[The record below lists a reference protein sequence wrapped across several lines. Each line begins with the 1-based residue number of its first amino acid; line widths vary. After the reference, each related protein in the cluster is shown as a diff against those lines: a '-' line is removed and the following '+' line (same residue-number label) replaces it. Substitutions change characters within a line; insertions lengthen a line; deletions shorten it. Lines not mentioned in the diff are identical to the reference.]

1 MSEPVHVTDDTFEA
15 EVIQSAMPAIVD
27 FWAAWCGPC
36 RMIAPILEEIAE
48 EYGDQ
53 LKVAKLDVDQN
64 PQVATQFGVM
74 SIPTMILFKDG
85 EAVERLVG
93 YMPKKRLLERIT
105 EETSQEAHILCCKT
119 WAKRLMTI
127 HRTRISGIRQNP
139 TG

>member
-15 EVIQSAMPAIVD
+15 EIIQSAMPAIVD
-27 FWAAWCGPC
+27 FWAVWCAPC
-36 RMIAPILEEIAE
+36 RMIAPVLEEIAE
-48 EYGDQ
+48 EYDGQ

-93 YMPKKRLLERIT
+93 YMPKNRLLEKIT
-105 EETSQEAHILCCKT
+105 PHL
-119 WAKRLMTI
+119 
-127 HRTRISGIRQNP
+127 
-139 TG
+139 

>member
-1 MSEPVHVTDDTFEA
+1 
-15 EVIQSAMPAIVD
+15 
-27 FWAAWCGPC
+27 
-36 RMIAPILEEIAE
+36 MIAPILEEIAE

-93 YMPKKRLLERIT
+93 YMPKKRLLEKIT
-105 EETSQEAHILCCKT
+105 PHL
-119 WAKRLMTI
+119 
-127 HRTRISGIRQNP
+127 
-139 TG
+139 

>member
-15 EVIQSAMPAIVD
+15 EIIQSAMPAIVD
-27 FWAAWCGPC
+27 FWAVWCGPC
-36 RMIAPILEEIAE
+36 RMIAPVLEEIAE
-48 EYGDQ
+48 EYDGQ

-93 YMPKKRLLERIT
+93 YMPKNRLLEKIT
-105 EETSQEAHILCCKT
+105 PHL
-119 WAKRLMTI
+119 
-127 HRTRISGIRQNP
+127 
-139 TG
+139 